1 MPTST
6 RKKET
11 KTDPKA
17 KRTTKS
23 TKRPKKE
30 KASSAVSHA
39 ALSRRT
45 QNTAFLLGPSPLF
58 RTGLGETPAARW
70 PFPTTPTLH

>member
-1 MPTST
+1 MATSK

-11 KTDPKA
+11 KAGPKA
-17 KRTTKS
+17 KRSTKS
-23 TKRPKKE
+23 VKRRKKE

-45 QNTAFLLGPSPLF
+45 QNTAFLLGPRAAF
-58 RTGLGETPAARW
+58 RTGLSETPAARW
-70 PFPTTPTLH
+70 PFPTEPTIH